1 MENRDL
7 KEKIRKKIKEEIA
20 ISNIRKEFDMK
31 RNKEKRIIYAISS
44 ICAIFILGIGIFIG
58 TEKFNINLFQNGI
71 IEIGKED
78 STKDGSLKIELNIN
92 KLDDMAMARF
102 DADIKTIEM
111 EKLPEKYNFIKNIAI
126 PSEYKLTDYYN
137 IYIKDDKDSE
147 KYDVLH
153 DYVFYYEKDNINKI
167 RIAFSEKGEPLRDY
181 FIDNDKENISR
192 IGELELIISQWKD
205 MYIVTFEYGDIYFDI
220 ETTGITEE
228 HLVVLIESLI
238 DNLKDKIMK

>member
-1 MENRDL
+1 MENRNL

-78 STKDGSLKIELNIN
+78 STKDVSLKIELNIN

-167 RIAFSEKGEPLRDY
+167 RIAFS
-181 FIDNDKENISR
+181 
-192 IGELELIISQWKD
+192 
-205 MYIVTFEYGDIYFDI
+205 
-220 ETTGITEE
+220 
-228 HLVVLIESLI
+228 
-238 DNLKDKIMK
+238 